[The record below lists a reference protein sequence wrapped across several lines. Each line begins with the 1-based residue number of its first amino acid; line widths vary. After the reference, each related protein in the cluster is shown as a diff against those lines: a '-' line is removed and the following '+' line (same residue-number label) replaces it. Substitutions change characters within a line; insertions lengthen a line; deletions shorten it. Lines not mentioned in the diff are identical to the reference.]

1 MNNRLSVPYK
11 FQFSTLTEMRQAAE
25 AAAKAQNNNIIIKK
39 NKSCRNLCCHGFV
52 QLSEKTTIT
61 NFPEPNMHSI

>member
-1 MNNRLSVPYK
+1 
-11 FQFSTLTEMRQAAE
+11 MRQAAE
-25 AAAKAQNNNIIIKK
+25 AAAKGKK
-39 NKSCRNLCCHGFV
+39 NKIKKSCRNLCCHGFV